1 MHEALEKQMK
11 YKEEDLFCTKERIK
25 ELEKN
30 KCAIEKNCKDSE
42 SMNKIL

>member
-30 KCAIEKNCKDSE
+30 KCAIEKIGRTQNQ
-42 SMNKIL
+42 